1 LSVSAAS
8 FFYFFI
14 GKLFPKFSRRYMWI
28 PFSFYYIAT
37 VLRDKVNKESQD
49 EVCLV
54 STTNVRDHFLIVYDS
69 RFYYPFTVF

>member
-1 LSVSAAS
+1 
-8 FFYFFI
+8 
-14 GKLFPKFSRRYMWI
+14 MWI